1 MINVE
6 VIMKYKKLG
15 ILTICFLTT
24 LFISACMVIDLNG
37 CSKKKVK
44 GSGNVV
50 SETRQVAEFDRIHL
64 KGSGKVFLTR
74 GESLSIEIK
83 TDDNILPVIKT
94 EVTDRKLVISNKNYN
109 PRPTVLSYF
118 ITVNDLKGIAVSGSA
133 DITSDSKLVADNF
146 SADISG
152 SGDMRLELEV
162 GNLDS
167 DISGSGT
174 MRFSGKAD
182 SLAASIK
189 GAGNIRAFD
198 MQARNVS
205 LKITGSGNCEV
216 NASETLNVKI
226 TGSGDVKFK
235 GSPQISK
242 KVTGSGKIRNVN

>member
-1 MINVE
+1 ME
-6 VIMKYKKLG
+6 DIMKFKHLG
-15 ILTICFLTT
+15 NLAICVLAA
-24 LFISACMVIDLNG
+24 LLISGCLVIDLSG

-50 SETRQVAEFDRIHL
+50 SESRPVAEFDRIHL
-64 KGSGKVFLTR
+64 KGAGKVFLTR
-74 GESLSIEIK
+74 GENPSIEIK

-94 EVTDRKLVISNKNYN
+94 EVTDRKLVISHKNYN
-109 PRPTVLSYF
+109 PRPTTLNYF

-133 DITSDSKLVADNF
+133 DITSDSKLVSENF

-174 MRFSGKAD
+174 MRFSGKTD
-182 SLAASIK
+182 SLAASIT

-198 MQARNVS
+198 MQAKNVS
-205 LKITGSGNCEV
+205 LKITGSGDCEV

-226 TGSGDVKFK
+226 TGSGDVKYK
-235 GSPQISK
+235 GSPQISR
-242 KVTGSGKIRNVN
+242 KVTGSGKIRSIN

>member
-1 MINVE
+1 ME
-6 VIMKYKKLG
+6 VIMKFKQL
-15 ILTICFLTT
+15 C
-24 LFISACMVIDLNG
+24 ISTVCLLAAVLVSGCMVIDLNG
-37 CSKKKVK
+37 CSAKKVK

-50 SETRQVAEFDRIHL
+50 SESRPVAEFDRIHL
-64 KGSGKVFLTR
+64 KGAGKVFLTR
-74 GESLSIEIK
+74 GETPSIEIK

-94 EVTDRKLVISNKNYN
+94 EVTDRKLVISHKNYN
-109 PRPTVLSYF
+109 PRPTTLNYF

-133 DITSDSKLVADNF
+133 DITSDSKLVSENF

-174 MRFSGKAD
+174 MRFSGKTD
-182 SLAASIK
+182 SLAASIT

-198 MQARNVS
+198 MQAKNVS
-205 LKITGSGNCEV
+205 LKITGSGDCEV

-226 TGSGDVKFK
+226 TGSGDVKYK
-235 GSPQISK
+235 GSPQISR
-242 KVTGSGKIRNVN
+242 KVTGSGKIRSIN